1 MNLSLSLI
9 DTAAIAPLLIVLGGA
24 LVIVLMESFFEEA
37 AKRFS
42 SAVSLATLLIALYAA
57 AVAPES
63 HNPLLSDWL
72 RFDPLARFFT
82 IFFLAIGI
90 GSIFLASSF
99 FHRFEAP
106 STGEYYFLL
115 LACLFGLILVG
126 SSADFLTLFLG
137 IETLSISLY
146 ILCGYMKKWKMSQ
159 EASLKYFLMG
169 SLATAFLIYGI
180 ALLYGASG
188 STRFDALLPAYRHLA
203 SSSNQALFLGGLAFV
218 TLGLAFKAAIVPFH
232 AWAPDVYE
240 GASTPVTA
248 FMAIGTKVGAF
259 AALVRVFMD
268 ALPQFD
274 AVWSQGIA
282 LLAFPTL
289 IYANLVALRQ
299 TQLRRFFAYSGISHA
314 GFLLIPLAAGTEEAL
329 SALLFYLVVYALATF
344 GCFAVMAF
352 LDNRM
357 QGVVIHDLFGLFKR
371 SPLKAAIL
379 TLCLLTLAGIPPTA
393 GFFAKFY
400 VFKVA
405 FQSGYNALAIVAL
418 LTTIVSAFYYLR
430 MVAVMYTEKPDESIV
445 FRYSPSSVLVGIA
458 ACTCIL
464 LLSVYPEPLLSFL
477 LQIIP

>member
-9 DTAAIAPLLIVLGGA
+9 DAAAIAPLLIVLAGA
-24 LVIVLMESFFEEA
+24 LILILMESFFEEA
-37 AKRFS
+37 SQRFS
-42 SAVSLATLLIALYAA
+42 STVALATLLIALYAA
-57 AVAPES
+57 VAAPGTD
-63 HNPLLSDWL
+63 NPLLTDWL
-72 RFDPLARFFT
+72 RFDHLAHFFT
-82 IFFLAIGI
+82 IFFLAIGM

-99 FHRFEAP
+99 FHQFEAP
-106 STGEYYFLL
+106 SKGEYYFLL

-126 SSADFLTLFLG
+126 ASADFLTLFLG

-146 ILCGYMKKWKMSQ
+146 ILCGYMKKWRISQ

-180 ALLYGASG
+180 ALIYGAAG
-188 STRFDALLPAYRHLA
+188 STRFDAILPAYRHLA
-203 SSSNQALFLGGLAFV
+203 APSHQVLFLAGVAFI

-240 GASTPVTA
+240 GAATPVTA
-248 FMAIGTKVGAF
+248 FMAIGTKAGAF
-259 AALVRVFMD
+259 AALIRVFMD
-268 ALPQFD
+268 ALPLSD
-274 AVWSQGIA
+274 AIWSQGLA
-282 LLAFPTL
+282 FLAFPTL
-289 IYANLVALRQ
+289 IYANMVALRQ

-314 GFLLIPLAAGTEEAL
+314 GFLLIPLAAGGEEAL

-352 LDNRM
+352 LDHRM

-371 SPLKAAIL
+371 SPFKAAVL

-405 FQSGYNALAIVAL
+405 IQSGYYALTIVAL
-418 LTTIVSAFYYLR
+418 LTTILSAFYYLR
-430 MVAVMYTEKPDESIV
+430 IVAVMYTEKADESRTL
-445 FRYSPSSVLVGIA
+445 RYFPSSVLVGA
-458 ACTCIL
+458 VACICIV

-477 LQIIP
+477 SRIP